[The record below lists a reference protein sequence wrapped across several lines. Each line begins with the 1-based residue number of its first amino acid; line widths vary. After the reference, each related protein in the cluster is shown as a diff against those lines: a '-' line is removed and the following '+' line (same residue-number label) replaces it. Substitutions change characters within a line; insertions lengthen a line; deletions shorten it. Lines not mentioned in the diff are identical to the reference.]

1 MTHIH
6 EHWWQ
11 GRRGEWLVVVQV
23 CLMALVFLGPRA
35 VPGQSAWPFPFPQ
48 ACWTAG
54 CVLPVIEGALFLP
67 GLVRLGPGLTPLPYP
82 KDAAI
87 LIQSGPYAIVR
98 HPIYC
103 GGLVLALGWALVI
116 QGWLTVGYVV
126 VLFVF
131 FDFKSRLEER
141 WLVER
146 FPEYRR
152 YQQRVRKLV
161 PFLY

>member
-23 CLMALVFLGPRA
+23 CLMALVFLGPRE
-35 VPGQSAWPFPFPQ
+35 VPGRSAWPFPFP
-48 ACWTAG
+48 AECWTAG
-54 CVLPVIEGALFLP
+54 CVLMLVGSALFLA

-82 KDAAI
+82 KDDAT
-87 LIQSGPYAIVR
+87 LIQTGPYAIVR